1 MDEDQVKIPEGAEG
15 GLPPDFPPEHKSE
28 KLMKSEPNEGNSDL
42 QQLVQALKQ
51 SRMMSSEVS
60 EARRNLRAPRVY
72 SVGQSFKTWLSQFV
86 QYADLVRIKPSD
98 RRAYLLTKLDQ
109 PAFKA
114 VELLKF
120 SEFLSFDDFTAQLIK
135 RFDSGK
141 ITSYSYVRGV
151 RSQTKISRDSRIAC
165 WN

>member
-1 MDEDQVKIPEGAEG
+1 
-15 GLPPDFPPEHKSE
+15 
-28 KLMKSEPNEGNSDL
+28 MKSEPNEGNSDL

-72 SVGQSFKTWLSQFV
+72 SVSQFV

-109 PAFKA
+109 LAFKA

-151 RSQTKISRDSRIAC
+151 RSRTKISRDSRIAC